1 MEPRPGLPYP
11 QGATWDGGGTNFAL
25 YSEPATAVDVC
36 LFDEAGAE
44 SRVALEE
51 SDGFTWHGYL
61 PGVGPGQRYGFR
73 VTGPF
78 DPDAGYFCDAAKLLL
93 DPYARAIDGGVVW
106 GGDLGVQGRDSAAQ
120 MPRAVVVDPA
130 FEWGDA
136 AAAVPW
142 QETVVYETHVKGLT
156 KRHPDVEPELRG
168 TYAAVAHPA
177 VVEHLRALGV
187 TAIELLP
194 VHQFVHRKWLLDKGL
209 RQYWGYDSIGFFAP
223 HGEYSATGTAGEQV
237 PEFKRMVR
245 DLHASGIEVILDV
258 VFNHTGEG
266 GDRDPALSFR
276 GIDNRTYYHLGAEE
290 QPPHRVRSV
299 DYTGCG
305 NTLNFVHP
313 QVLRLIMDSLRYWA
327 GEMHVD
333 GFRFDLASAVGRD
346 VRDRDSVGL
355 DTTDRLTSFFD
366 RRSAFFDAVAQDP
379 VLSRVK
385 LIAEPWDVTGEGYQ
399 LGNYP
404 PGWAEWNDRYRNTAR
419 DYWRSVEGRL
429 PELATRFA
437 GSADL
442 FGDDGRQ
449 PFASVNFLT
458 AHDGFTLDDLVSY
471 RDKHNEANGENNKD
485 GTNDNRSWNCGADGP
500 TGDPD
505 IRALRAKQQRN
516 FLAFLALSQGVPM
529 LLGGDEIGRVQR
541 GNNNAYCQDNA
552 ISWHDW
558 QLDDERRDMLAF
570 AQRVVQLRH
579 AHPALRRRRWLTGR
593 ETMGSGAPDVAW
605 FRPDGAE
612 MRLEDWRDPYARAL
626 GVFLNGDEI
635 PGREADGRPIVDA
648 RFLILLNAWWEP
660 LDFAV
665 AGPPYG
671 ANWQRVLDTA
681 DPAVAA
687 HPVGDRVTVA
697 GRSLVVL
704 QT

>member
-1 MEPRPGLPYP
+1 
-11 QGATWDGGGTNFAL
+11 
-25 YSEPATAVDVC
+25 
-36 LFDEAGAE
+36 
-44 SRVALEE
+44 
-51 SDGFTWHGYL
+51 
-61 PGVGPGQRYGFR
+61 
-73 VTGPF
+73 
-78 DPDAGYFCDAAKLLL
+78 
-93 DPYARAIDGGVVW
+93 
-106 GGDLGVQGRDSAAQ
+106 
-120 MPRAVVVDPA
+120 
-130 FEWGDA
+130 
-136 AAAVPW
+136 
-142 QETVVYETHVKGLT
+142 
-156 KRHPDVEPELRG
+156 
-168 TYAAVAHPA
+168 
-177 VVEHLRALGV
+177 
-187 TAIELLP
+187 
-194 VHQFVHRKWLLDKGL
+194 
-209 RQYWGYDSIGFFAP
+209 
-223 HGEYSATGTAGEQV
+223 
-237 PEFKRMVR
+237 
-245 DLHASGIEVILDV
+245 
-258 VFNHTGEG
+258 
-266 GDRDPALSFR
+266 
-276 GIDNRTYYHLGAEE
+276 
-290 QPPHRVRSV
+290 VRSV

-648 RFLILLNAWWEP
+648 RFLILLNAWWDP
-660 LDFAV
+660 FDFAV